1 MANARGKTIDN
12 THLSIDQAEER
23 GFIHRDYIAHCL
35 RWTHVAKWMGQ
46 PKNRKDCNLLDI
58 GCGRDVPLAKMLMT
72 SRMASDGLT
81 YIGIDYNKLEM
92 PKAFENTKFKPTLI
106 GNVAFPDCELPIEK
120 FDVITCF
127 EVLEHVEPLHAYKML
142 EGIKARL
149 ADDGVAFLSTP
160 VYDPKVGAAD
170 NHVNE
175 MTYATMQLMLHKVG
189 LEVEA
194 HYGTF
199 ASIKDYKE
207 MIEKDDLDAVFSRLR
222 DYYDSNYLATIFA
235 PLYPHRSRNVLWR
248 VKLPKTTEMFT
259 PPKFAELAQPLS
271 SSDAW
276 QPLFDYLGE

>member
-1 MANARGKTIDN
+1 MANVRGKHIDN

-35 RWTHVAKWMGQ
+35 RWTHVAKWMGV
-46 PKNRKDCNLLDI
+46 PKNRKDCVMLDI
-58 GCGRDVPLAKMLMT
+58 GCGKDMPMAKMLMT
-72 SRMASDGLT
+72 SRLASDGLV
-81 YIGIDYNKLEM
+81 YVGLDYNKLEM
-92 PKAFENTKFKPTLI
+92 PKAFENTKWKPTI
-106 GNVAFPDCELPIEK
+106 IDKVAFPDVQLPHEK
-120 FDVITCF
+120 YDVVTCF

-142 EGIKARL
+142 EGIKNVL
-149 ADDGVAFLSTP
+149 SEDGMAFLSTP

-189 LEVEA
+189 LEVDA

-235 PLYPHRSRNVLWR
+235 PLYPHRARNVLWR

-259 PPKFAELAQPLS
+259 PPKFSELAQPLS
-271 SSDAW
+271 SSTEW
-276 QPLFDYLGE
+276 QPLFDYIGE

>member
-1 MANARGKTIDN
+1 
-12 THLSIDQAEER
+12 
-23 GFIHRDYIAHCL
+23 
-35 RWTHVAKWMGQ
+35 
-46 PKNRKDCNLLDI
+46 
-58 GCGRDVPLAKMLMT
+58 
-72 SRMASDGLT
+72 
-81 YIGIDYNKLEM
+81 
-92 PKAFENTKFKPTLI
+92 
-106 GNVAFPDCELPIEK
+106 
-120 FDVITCF
+120 
-127 EVLEHVEPLHAYKML
+127 ML

-189 LEVEA
+189 LEVDA
-194 HYGTF
+194 HFGTF

-235 PLYPHRSRNVLWR
+235 PLYPHRARNVLWR
-248 VKLPKTTEMFT
+248 VKLPTSQEMFS
-259 PPKFAELAQPLS
+259 PGKFVNLPHPLS

-276 QPLFDYLGE
+276 QPPV

>member
-1 MANARGKTIDN
+1 MANVRGKHIDN

-23 GFIHRDYIAHCL
+23 GFIHRDNIAHCL
-35 RWTHVAKWMGQ
+35 RWTHVAKWMGN
-46 PKNRKDCNLLDI
+46 PKNRKDCVMLDI
-58 GCGRDVPLAKMLMT
+58 GCGKDMPMAKMLMT
-72 SRMASDGLT
+72 SRLASDGLV
-81 YIGIDYNKLEM
+81 YVGLDYNKLEM
-92 PKAFENTKFKPTLI
+92 PKAFENTKWKPTI
-106 GNVAFPDCELPIEK
+106 IDKVAFPDVQLPHEK
-120 FDVITCF
+120 YDVVTCF

-142 EGIKARL
+142 EGIKNL
-149 ADDGVAFLSTP
+149 LSEDGMAFLSTP

-189 LEVEA
+189 LEVDA

-235 PLYPHRSRNVLWR
+235 PLYPHRARNVLWR

-259 PPKFAELAQPLS
+259 PPKFSELAQPLS
-271 SSDAW
+271 SSTEW
-276 QPLFDYLGE
+276 QPLFDYIGE